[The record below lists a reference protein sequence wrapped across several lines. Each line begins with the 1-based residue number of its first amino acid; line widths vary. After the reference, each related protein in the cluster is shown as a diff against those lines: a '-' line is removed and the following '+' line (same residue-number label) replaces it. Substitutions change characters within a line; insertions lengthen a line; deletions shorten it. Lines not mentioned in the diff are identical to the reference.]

1 MLEYGNTTLDNDST
15 LDGVDIFDVLGLY
28 PRPNHTPADFRRALL
43 TVIALLRPD
52 IIGRRLP

>member
-1 MLEYGNTTLDNDST
+1 MPEYSYTTFDNDST

-28 PRPNHTPADFRRALL
+28 PRPNHTPADVRRAFL

-52 IIGRRLP
+52 INGRRLS